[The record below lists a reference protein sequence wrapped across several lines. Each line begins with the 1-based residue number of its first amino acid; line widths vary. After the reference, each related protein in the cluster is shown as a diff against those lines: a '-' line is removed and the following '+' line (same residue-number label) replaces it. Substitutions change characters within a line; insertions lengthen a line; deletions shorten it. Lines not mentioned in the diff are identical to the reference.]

1 MQAPNLTAMSSD
13 QYRAHIALMAGHI
26 KYAFNTMKT
35 TANNDSSLCRTVLA
49 DIQAQTDP
57 GFDAT
62 KGRPIALFFG
72 QESPKKINLV
82 SGWTGRQDPWPY
94 NAYLGMDAS
103 FNIAHYGINFENGN
117 RMGHW
122 DVIMDGTVA
131 REGATFPVIALKQSY
146 NGQIRM
152 LTADNDGNLKVINT
166 PIGTPLLE
174 TQRFVITGHEHA
186 AFLQLK
192 FDFDGNTGNGYLR
205 GHDADHD
212 KQNNIDTKANAS
224 TRTTWRVGKVQ

>member
-94 NAYLGMDAS
+94 NAYLGMDTT
-103 FNIAHYGINFENGN
+103 FNIAHYGINFDNGS

-131 REGATFPVIALKQSY
+131 HEGATFPVIALKQSY
-146 NGQIRM
+146 NGQIRVLAADSDGDM
-152 LTADNDGNLKVINT
+152 EVTRVASGAALTDN
-166 PIGTPLLE
+166 
-174 TQRFVITGHEHA
+174 QRFVITGHEHA
-186 AFLQLK
+186 AFLQRK
-192 FDFDGNTGNGYLR
+192 PDFVHGYLR
-205 GHDADHD
+205 GHEVAADG
-212 KQNNIDTKANAS
+212 QANIDTKSNAS